1 MRRLWEETHETVH
14 LFIYENGKAFYLD
27 KLDSPH
33 PVGMRSRIGAPLS
46 LYSTSGGRSI
56 LAALSEPELESYL
69 AKTTLERRTNATV
82 TDQGTLRKIL
92 DDVRRN
98 GWAEENQENEEGIRC
113 VGAAVRSLDGT
124 PAGAVSITAPAYRL
138 GDDRAKTLGDRVR
151 TVAEGISRELGFRR

>member
-1 MRRLWEETHETVH
+1 M
-14 LFIYENGKAFYLD
+14 A
-27 KLDSPH
+27 
-33 PVGMRSRIGAPLS
+33 
-46 LYSTSGGRSI
+46 
-56 LAALSEPELESYL
+56 
-69 AKTTLERRTNATV
+69 
-82 TDQGTLRKIL
+82 DQGTLRKIV